1 MKKAKVL
8 LITMLAV
15 GTLLTGCGGG
25 DANSGANSSKTSQ
38 ASDDTVKKPSNGYK
52 FDLKGTTVAMNAEMA
67 PIVEALGEADN
78 YFESESCAFQGM
90 DKVYTYGSVV
100 ITTYPEN
107 KIDYVYTIE
116 LKDDTVTT
124 QEGLYIGATK
134 DDVIAKYGEA
144 TTSTDNAL
152 VYEKDDS
159 KLSFIMDDGTTVSSI
174 TYTAITE

>member
-1 MKKAKVL
+1 MKKSKVL

-25 DANSGANSSKTSQ
+25 DANTDTKSSQNTE
-38 ASDDTVKKPSNGYK
+38 SDVAKKPSNGYK

-100 ITTYPEN
+100 ITTYPDN
-107 KIDYVYTIE
+107 GIDYVYTIE

>member
-8 LITMLAV
+8 LISMLAV

-25 DANSGANSSKTSQ
+25 DANTDAKSSQSTN
-38 ASDDTVKKPSNGYK
+38 DTVKKESNGYK
-52 FDLKGTTVAMNAEMA
+52 FDLKGTTISMNAEMA
-67 PIVEALGEADN
+67 PIVEKLGEADN

-107 KIDYVYTIE
+107 EIDYVYTIE

-124 QEGLYIGATK
+124 QEGLYIVATK
-134 DDVIAKYGEA
+134 ADVIAIYGEA
-144 TTSTDNAL
+144 TTATDNAL

>member
-1 MKKAKVL
+1 MKNAKVL
-8 LITMLAV
+8 LVAMLAV

-25 DANSGANSSKTSQ
+25 DTNTDAKSSQST
-38 ASDDTVKKPSNGYK
+38 DDTAKKESKGYK
-52 FDLKGTTVAMNAEMA
+52 FDLKGVTVSMNEEMA
-67 PIVEALGEADN
+67 PIVEKLGEADN

-100 ITTYPEN
+100 VTTYPEN
-107 KIDYVYTIE
+107 EVDYVYTIE

-134 DDVIAKYGEA
+134 EDVIAKYGEA
-144 TTSTDNAL
+144 TTATDNAL

-159 KLSFIMDDGTTVSSI
+159 KLSFIMDDGATVSSI